1 MTRRYFTHGLNIAA
15 VEDAAQA
22 ERFVAAGWVE
32 VTEREF
38 VAAWQ
43 ARDEAWM
50 DQAVEAAAAAFQRM
64 PYNER
69 VKRGV

>member
-1 MTRRYFTHGLNIAA
+1 MTRRYFIHGLNIAA

-22 ERFVAAGWVE
+22 ERFVTAGWVE
-32 VTEREF
+32 VTERAF
-38 VAAWQ
+38 VEAWQ

-50 DQAVEAAAAAFQRM
+50 DQAVEAATAAFQRM

-69 VKRGV
+69 VKRGI